1 MMGPAPGAVFL
12 PALIAAG
19 RAGHTTAEPFCPGEK

>member
-1 MMGPAPGAVFL
+1 MMGPAAAVFL

-19 RAGHTTAEPFCPGEK
+19 PAGHTTAAPFCPGEK